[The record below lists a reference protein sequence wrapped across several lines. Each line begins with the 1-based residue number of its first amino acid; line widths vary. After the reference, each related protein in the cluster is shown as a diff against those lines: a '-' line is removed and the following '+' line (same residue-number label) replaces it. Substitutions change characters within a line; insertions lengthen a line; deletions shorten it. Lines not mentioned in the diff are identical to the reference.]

1 MMGRLVE
8 AHAAPRGGFPLILYG
23 ILAVVAGALLLGLLA
38 RPNRPTAPETP
49 GPQQNTVHTGERDL
63 GANINPSAT
72 GNQVNLWP
80 DRTGAQT
87 RYELGARDTTDM
99 TFVGDRPE
107 AKEPPR

>member
-1 MMGRLVE
+1 M
-8 AHAAPRGGFPLILYG
+8 ILYW
-23 ILAVVAGALLLGLLA
+23 ILAAVAGFLLLSLLA
-38 RPNRPTAPETP
+38 RRNRPTAPETP
-49 GPQQNTVHTGERDL
+49 GLQPTKVQPGERDL

-99 TFVGDRPE
+99 TFAGDRPE
-107 AKEPPR
+107 TTEPPR